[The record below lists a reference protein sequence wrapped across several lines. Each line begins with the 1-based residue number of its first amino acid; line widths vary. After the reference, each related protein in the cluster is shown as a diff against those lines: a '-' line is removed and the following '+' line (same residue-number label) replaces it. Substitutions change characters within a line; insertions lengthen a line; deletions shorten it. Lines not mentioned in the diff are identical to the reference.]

1 MVMDFA
7 KTVRINNFI
16 EMLHRGECM
25 IDFKANDISYDNGK
39 SLADFIDYGLQA
51 YSNKLSISPIP
62 DSATLNLAYN
72 AIIAAL
78 SHGVVIKQ
86 QDLRKTIRD
95 ISTRLQNCES
105 ENTMLKSDNASL
117 VQQIKN
123 LQSIKAT
130 LEEELS
136 RYQNSGINVDRMRYS

>member
-25 IDFKANDISYDNGK
+25 IDSKANDISYDNGK
-39 SLADFIDYGLQA
+39 TLAEFINYALQT
-51 YSNKLSISPIP
+51 YSNKLSVSPIP
-62 DSATLNLAYN
+62 DSSTLNLAYN

-86 QDLRKTIRD
+86 QDLRKTTMD
-95 ISTRLQNCES
+95 IGSRLHSCES
-105 ENTMLKSDNASL
+105 
-117 VQQIKN
+117 
-123 LQSIKAT
+123 
-130 LEEELS
+130 
-136 RYQNSGINVDRMRYS
+136 

>member
-25 IDFKANDISYDNGK
+25 IDSKANDISYDNGK
-39 SLADFIDYGLQA
+39 TLADFINHALQM
-51 YSNKLSISPIP
+51 YSNKLSVSSIP
-62 DSATLNLAYN
+62 DSSTLNLAYN

-86 QDLRKTIRD
+86 QDLRRAIRD
-95 ISTRLQNCES
+95 IGTRLQSCES
-105 ENTMLKSDNASL
+105 ENAVLKSENTSL
-117 VQQIKN
+117 IEQVKN
-123 LQSIKAT
+123 LNTIKSN
-130 LEEELS
+130 LERELS
-136 RYQNSGINVDRMRYS
+136 QYRHFHIDVG

>member
-25 IDFKANDISYDNGK
+25 IDFKANEISYHNGK
-39 SLADFIDYGLQA
+39 SLADFIDYGLLI

-123 LQSIKAT
+123 LSSIKANR
-130 LEEELS
+130 EQELS
-136 RYQNSGINVDRMRYS
+136 RYQHSGINVD